1 MQSNMKIIN
10 LKNEKYLINREE
22 GGFTLL
28 ETLIAI
34 FIMTVA
40 FTALLTLMT
49 TSMFSARYANNEI
62 TATYLAQEAMDYV
75 RNDRDTTAF
84 LNSNWSV
91 SGITSF
97 IGHYGD
103 PSRSTDCFD
112 PLNGCMIDANLSIVN
127 PCLGS
132 CPQLFYE
139 NAPGGGAYYVY
150 SSSSTT
156 RPTSFVRTI
165 KMDLV
170 NPEELAVTVIVSW
183 KNGSVVRTQQLKAS
197 LLKWQ

>member
-1 MQSNMKIIN
+1 MQSNMKMIN
-10 LKNEKYLINREE
+10 LKNEKYLTNKGER
-22 GGFTLL
+22 GFTLL

-62 TATYLAQEAMDYV
+62 TATYLAQEAMDYI

-84 LNSNWSV
+84 LNNNWS
-91 SGITSF
+91 SGGATSF

-103 PSRSTDCFD
+103 PSLGTECFD
-112 PLNGCMIDANLSIVN
+112 STSGCMVDANLSIVN
-127 PCLGS
+127 GCLGT
-132 CPQLFYE
+132 CPSLFYE
-139 NAPGGGAYYVY
+139 SVPGGGAYYVY

-156 RPTSFVRTI
+156 RPTSFVRTV

-170 NPEELAVTVIVSW
+170 NPDELAITVIVSW
-183 KNGSVVRTQQLKAS
+183 KNGSVTRTQELKAS

>member
-1 MQSNMKIIN
+1 MQNNMKKIN
-10 LKNEKYLINREE
+10 VQKNK
-22 GGFTLL
+22 GFTLL

-62 TATYLAQEAMDYV
+62 TATYLAQEAMDYI

-84 LNSNWSV
+84 LNQDWSAG
-91 SGITSF
+91 GITSF

-103 PSRSTDCFD
+103 PSLNTGCFD
-112 PLNGCMIDANLSIVN
+112 PLQGCIIDSNLASVN
-127 PCLGS
+127 ACIGV
-132 CPQLFYE
+132 CPRFFYE
-139 NAPGGGAYYVY
+139 DAPGGGAYYVY
-150 SSSSTT
+150 SATATT
-156 RPTSFVRTI
+156 KPTNFIRTI
-165 KMDLV
+165 KMNLV
-170 NPEELAVTVIVSW
+170 NPDELAVTVSVEW
-183 KNGSVVRTQQLKAS
+183 RNGSVSRTQKLQGS